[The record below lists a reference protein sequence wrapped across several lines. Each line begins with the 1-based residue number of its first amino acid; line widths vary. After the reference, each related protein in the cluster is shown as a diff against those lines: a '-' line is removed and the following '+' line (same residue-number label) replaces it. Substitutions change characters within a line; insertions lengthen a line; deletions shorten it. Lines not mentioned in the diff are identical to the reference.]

1 MAEDVSELHPHRGRF
16 LFIYG
21 LLGAALAVAV
31 VLAVVYAGRS
41 VEPAAKWSSW
51 KPSGGGLGAA
61 KQIADDVGKAYK
73 LPDGDQLVDVIA
85 KAPSIPG
92 QGGAAVP
99 IHYFAVRTAGGDQ
112 IIPVSSSNSLM
123 YNLCGLGT
131 SCSIASGTP
140 SQARGTL
147 VRREILELAL
157 YTFKYVPGIN
167 SIVAFMPPRN
177 GTATQYAVFLQ
188 KANLKP
194 ELHQPLAQTLSSKT
208 PLPTAIPA
216 REVRL
221 VDATTNSRIYTFGV
235 SQTQTGDVVLVLKPL
250 PAS

>member
-1 MAEDVSELHPHRGRF
+1 MAEDVTYPHRGRF

-21 LLGAALAVAV
+21 LLGGVLAVAI
-31 VLAVVYAGRS
+31 VLAIIYAGRS
-41 VEPAAKWSSW
+41 VQPAAKWSSW

-61 KQIADDVGKAYK
+61 KEIADDVGRSYK
-73 LPDGDQLVDVIA
+73 LPNGDQLVDVIA

-92 QGGAAVP
+92 GQGGAAVP
-99 IHYFAVRTAGGDQ
+99 IHYFALRNAKGDQ
-112 IIPVSSSNSLM
+112 IFPVSSSNSLM
-123 YNLCGLGT
+123 YSLCGLGT
-131 SCSIASGTP
+131 SCAIASGTP

-157 YTFKYVPGIN
+157 YTFKYVPGVN

-177 GTATQYAVFLQ
+177 STATQYAVFLQ
-188 KANLKP
+188 KSDLAP

-208 PLPTAIPA
+208 PLPAAIPA
-216 REVRL
+216 RESHL
-221 VDATTNSRIYTFGV
+221 VDITTGSRIYTFGV
-235 SQTQTGDVVLVLKPL
+235 SQTQTGDVVLVFKPL